1 MVSDEVTAY
10 TAGKNRKERY
20 MSDRGLTCLKCRA
33 EGEYT
38 FDVLEIQ
45 TLHVRE
51 MGGERKIQSLGLR
64 QTYSICRNCAAEHL
78 KKVMDVRS
86 MALPVILKF
95 GLFFIAGLILTGL
108 TWNQDLPL
116 RIPGFAAILTGAA
129 GMVEGCRR
137 LMNKANEYKPLSEE
151 ERIHLAAWDLL
162 LETAPRKTEEGSDL
176 TYIPIDEKTLK
187 YKNGDLMIL
196 YDLLPD
202 IAVRAHKLIHG
213 QPLD

>member
-1 MVSDEVTAY
+1 
-10 TAGKNRKERY
+10 
-20 MSDRGLTCLKCRA
+20 MSDKGHACLKCGA
-33 EGEYT
+33 EGDYT

-45 TLHVRE
+45 TLHIRE
-51 MGGERKIQSLGLR
+51 MGGERRIQSLGLR
-64 QTYSICRNCAAEHL
+64 QTWYICRNCAVDHL
-78 KKVMDVRS
+78 KEIMDVRS
-86 MALPVILKF
+86 MVFSLILKF
-95 GLFFIAGLILTGL
+95 GLVLAAGLILTAL

-129 GMVEGCRR
+129 GIAEGCRR
-137 LMNKANEYKPLSEE
+137 VMNKAGEYRNLPEE
-151 ERIHLAAWDLL
+151 EKIHTAAWDLL

-176 TYIPIDEKTLK
+176 TYIPIDEKTLN